1 MSMSSAGHLHL
12 RRFQA
17 QKRREVRDEL
27 DEWFE
32 RNQDATEFDGLDEFD
47 DGEEM

>member
-1 MSMSSAGHLHL
+1 MRKSDA
-12 RRFQA
+12 RFGI
-17 QKRREVRDEL
+17 EL